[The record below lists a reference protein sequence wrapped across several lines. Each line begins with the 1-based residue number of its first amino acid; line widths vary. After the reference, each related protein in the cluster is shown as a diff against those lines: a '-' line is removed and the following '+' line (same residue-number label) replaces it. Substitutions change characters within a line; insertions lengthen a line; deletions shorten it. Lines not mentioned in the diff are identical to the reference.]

1 MNPDIV
7 IAYLRAVAGSALRAV
22 IAFAAIV
29 AINVLLNPGLAR
41 DAGGHRQQILD
52 WLARFT
58 PWWPAFAIA
67 VVATL
72 LVLPWAC
79 FRYAQWR
86 YKGLEATALL
96 PAQRRELTLPI
107 GRDDA
112 FALAKRVMQDD
123 LALYAVRADADT
135 GTLSGRATP
144 LRSRSIRFANHRGGA
159 AIAGIPGGEG
169 VAVVSDGRWPE
180 WVLRA
185 LNGLRLGP
193 PARRIRVT
201 VVGDAGDMSTIGI
214 DARMDTVLPSVDV
227 LGCNRR
233 HIESIAAAVTALA
246 QPLIAQRREVQERAQ
261 LQRRLIDARL
271 QVLRA
276 QIEPHFLY
284 NTLANV
290 QYLIGVDPPAASAMV
305 GALIGY
311 LRQALPRMRDA
322 HSTLGEELVLASA
335 YLDILRIR
343 MGSRL
348 AVAIDSPPALADHPF
363 PPMMLTSL
371 VENAI
376 KHGLEPKS
384 GGGRI
389 AIDARTDDNS
399 LRVSVADDGVG
410 LGGSAGGGSGIGLRN
425 IRETLESL
433 FGARAKLTV
442 EPSAGGGVVATIEV
456 PRAQARAH
464 AAEAATAVD
473 PASPA

>member
-7 IAYLRAVAGSALRAV
+7 IAYLRAVAGSAMRAV

-41 DAGGHRQQILD
+41 DADGHRQQILD

-58 PWWPAFAIA
+58 PLWPAFAIA

-86 YKGLEATALL
+86 YNGLDATALL
-96 PAQRRELTLPI
+96 PVQRRELSLPI

-123 LALYAVRADADT
+123 LALYAVRADAGA

-159 AIAGIPGGEG
+159 SATGIAESEG
-169 VAVVSDGRWPE
+169 VAAVSDGRWPE
-180 WVLRA
+180 WMLHA
-185 LNGLRLGP
+185 LNGLRVGP

-201 VVGDAGDMSTIGI
+201 VRGDAGDTSTIRI

-227 LGCNRR
+227 LGCNHR
-233 HIESIAAAVTALA
+233 HIESIAGAVTALA
-246 QPLIAQRREVQERAQ
+246 QPLIAQRREAQERAQ

-290 QYLIGVDPPAASAMV
+290 QYLIGIDPPAASAMV

-322 HSTLGEELVLASA
+322 HSTLGEELVLARA

-348 AVAIDSPPALADHPF
+348 AVVIDSPPALADYLF

-376 KHGLEPKS
+376 KHGLEPKP

-389 AIDARTDDNS
+389 AIDARMDEYS

-410 LGGSAGGGSGIGLRN
+410 LVGSAGGGSGIGLRN

-442 EPSAGGGVVATIEV
+442 EPSAAGGVVATIEV
-456 PRAQARAH
+456 PRTQTPVH
-464 AAEAATAVD
+464 PAEAATAVD

>member
-96 PAQRRELTLPI
+96 PVQRRELSLPI

-112 FALAKRVMQDD
+112 FALAKRVMRDD
-123 LALYAVRADADT
+123 LALYAVRADAGT

-159 AIAGIPGGEG
+159 AAAGIPGGEG
-169 VAVVSDGRWPE
+169 VAAVSDGRWPE
-180 WVLRA
+180 WVLHA
-185 LNGLRLGP
+185 LNWLRLGP

-201 VVGDAGDMSTIGI
+201 VGGDAADSTICI

-311 LRQALPRMRDA
+311 LRQALPRMRDT
-322 HSTLGEELVLASA
+322 HSTLGEELVLARA

-389 AIDARTDDNS
+389 AIDARTDDSS
-399 LRVSVADDGVG
+399 LRVSVADDGLG
-410 LGGSAGGGSGIGLRN
+410 FGGSAGGGSGIGLRN

-456 PRAQARAH
+456 PRAQAPAH
-464 AAEAATAVD
+464 PAEAATAVD